1 MPLSYDLGTAHPR
14 HRGHLVGHA
23 ATRAHSLAVTSFFGV
38 EPTIML
44 ARHTLTDSLPCG
56 VPTPNDWWMALVA
69 SKKGMSARC
78 YSAASKADIAPEEG
92 ENCSLSA
99 LGCGDHNELPKM
111 LFAYKEVI
119 MDRFR
124 EQVSRAIDLSLT
136 SDAKKPVVEWRFC
149 CCDDNLDVYHG
160 LLDLQLPTP
169 SPAINEDTPPSHE
182 TAHMQM
188 PNFIDN
194 RSCFQE
200 CCNELLLDSCWLP
213 TGGHLPIQCWSD
225 AQHNELLLYRWGTR
239 GPAGCPTCSWLFAR
253 RQTPACRPG
262 LVA

>member
-1 MPLSYDLGTAHPR
+1 
-14 HRGHLVGHA
+14 
-23 ATRAHSLAVTSFFGV
+23 
-38 EPTIML
+38 ML
-44 ARHTLTDSLPCG
+44 P
-56 VPTPNDWWMALVA
+56 
-69 SKKGMSARC
+69 KKGCRQDVILQRA
-78 YSAASKADIAPEEG
+78 KPTLHHKKEKIAP
-92 ENCSLSA
+92 CLRWVV
-99 LGCGDHNELPKM
+99 
-111 LFAYKEVI
+111 EVI

-124 EQVSRAIDLSLT
+124 GQVSRAIDLSLT

-188 PNFIDN
+188 PNFIDQTDLAFKN
-194 RSCFQE
+194 FATSCYSTRAGFPRVGTYQSSVGAML
-200 CCNELLLDSCWLP
+200 NTTSYF
-213 TGGHLPIQCWSD
+213 
-225 AQHNELLLYRWGTR
+225 LYRWGTR
-239 GPAGCPTCSWLFAR
+239 GPAGCPTCSWLLAR